1 MLQHFTRASRFH
13 SRAVTLSPAV
23 ARALRERSP
32 VVALESTIISHGMPF
47 PQNVETALAV
57 EADVRAAGATPATIC
72 IARGRVHVGIGE
84 ELLEELGRAGV
95 AARKTSRRD
104 FASVLAGGGLGAT
117 TVAGTMIAA
126 AAANVRIF
134 ATGGVGGVHRG
145 GESSWDVSADL
156 IELGRTRVCVVCAG
170 VKSLLDIPRTLE
182 VLETQGVPVLAL
194 GTDEFPAFYSARSGV
209 RTPER
214 VVSTRAVAAMLAA
227 AERMGLENGT
237 LFAVP
242 NPSPVL
248 GADVEAAIAAAL
260 EEAAAKGIRGA
271 EATPFL
277 LSRVADLTGGAS
289 LTANIALVRN
299 NARVAAQLAVEL
311 AEINAADAAA
321 ERTEAEAEAAR
332 ARSVRAA
339 RLAIAAEGGGN
350 GGGREGS
357 GVGTPWGSGGARY
370 FSTRTPWGSDGARY
384 FSTRTSASDSR
395 DRSREAL
402 VFIGGAAIDTLAR
415 PYPGARLHLQ
425 TSNSGVVTQ
434 SAGGVARNIAEVV
447 GRLGGVPVRLL
458 TALGEDSAAMLVRA
472 ACARA
477 GIDVTSIAVPHGA
490 RTAAYNALL
499 DGDGELVAAIADMSV
514 LDQLTPAALEP
525 HAVTIADAKMVIIDA
540 NLAPASIAAVVRIAT
555 SALAPPPLVF
565 EPISVAKA
573 TRVLDADVLHSF
585 ALIKPNKFE
594 VVALAESIRSRLGL
608 GPLPEADAGAAK
620 SDEVGNGEG
629 EEEEAGAGGFVNSR
643 LLVAAQTVLA
653 AMLRTGGLAM
663 PLSGAAEKIARRGL
677 TVEAATAAA
686 LHGRRG
692 GVSSAASGGSASPCG
707 LIDGRKHVLV
717 SLGEDG
723 VLWLSARPVADSVA
737 ADLALVLPF
746 FVAARSP
753 DVDFD
758 FQLIPAPPAQVR
770 KATGA
775 GDALLGATL
784 WAIAARGERASGAL
798 RWGLAA
804 AHAAIEY
811 EPEQGGGGAVPATL
825 SIDDIEKRMK
835 NVGEIE
841 DEYT

>member
-289 LTANIALVRN
+289 LIANIALVRN

-350 GGGREGS
+350 GGGRESG
-357 GVGTPWGSGGARY
+357 GVGTPWGSG
-370 FSTRTPWGSDGARY
+370 GARY

-629 EEEEAGAGGFVNSR
+629 EEEEAGAGFVNSR

-737 ADLALVLPF
+737 ADLARVLPC

-758 FQLIPAPPAQVR
+758 CQLIPAPPAQVR